1 MDDRARVSPKRKTAP
16 KWAYRLAKHLQ
27 MLMQVVVGGGVEA
40 PELSFE
46 TKKIILNTFS
56 SLVSLVAV
64 IDYMYLL

>member
-27 MLMQVVVGGGVEA
+27 MLMQAVVGGGGVEA

-46 TKKIILNTFS
+46 TKKNNIEY
-56 SLVSLVAV
+56 V
-64 IDYMYLL
+64 